1 MTKLPQVSHERIVR
15 ALKRRGFYI
24 LREGR
29 HISMS
34 DDKHLVIIPRHH
46 TIKPGTLRQ
55 ILEAAEISPE
65 QFKTSSESFS
75 SGPSGCD
82 HFLKRFAE
90 TRPSFPI
97 TH

>member
-46 TIKPGTLRQ
+46 TLKPGTLRQ

-65 QFKTSSESFS
+65 EFK
-75 SGPSGCD
+75 D
-82 HFLKRFAE
+82 LL
-90 TRPSFPI
+90 
-97 TH
+97 

>member
-46 TIKPGTLRQ
+46 TLKPGTLRQ

-65 QFKTSSESFS
+65 E
-75 SGPSGCD
+75 
-82 HFLKRFAE
+82 LKDLL
-90 TRPSFPI
+90 
-97 TH
+97 